1 MATKTMTKKEQELA
15 ETEAWLDSLD
25 PETTPAED
33 PVDLRA
39 LAEANDGLEQAERS
53 VAAAVDVARAAG
65 RSWAQIGMILGIS
78 RQAAQQRF
86 GGEQPAPKKR
96 PGPAP
101 KVVRKATK
109 SGPWVKTESGRA
121 RKKAI
126 RSK

>member
-1 MATKTMTKKEQELA
+1 METMADKPTTPREKERELA

-25 PETTPAED
+25 PATTPAED

-86 GGEQPAPKKR
+86 AQDRATY
-96 PGPAP
+96 
-101 KVVRKATK
+101 VR
-109 SGPWVKTESGRA
+109 SQNSQ
-121 RKKAI
+121 
-126 RSK
+126 